1 MSPNRSK
8 KLSSTVDLL
17 AISVWSREGS
27 TPLGLSVCGEE
38 REPGHLDYQCV
49 EKRGNQATWTIS
61 VWRREGTRP
70 LGLSVCGEEREPG
83 HLDYQC
89 VEKRGNQATWT
100 ISVWRR
106 EGTRPPNRS
115 KKLTSTVDLLAISVW
130 RRGGTRPLGQQ
141 IVNFH

>member
-8 KLSSTVDLL
+8 KMSSTVDLL
-17 AISVWSREGS
+17 AISVWRRGG
-27 TPLGLSVCGEE
+27 TRPLGLSVCGEE

-100 ISVWRR
+100 
-106 EGTRPPNRS
+106 TNRS

-130 RRGGTRPLGQQ
+130 RREREPRHLDNKLSTFIEWLIQTHHQ
-141 IVNFH
+141 